1 VAFFWTIFPYPI
13 TEHSALRQKLGGA
26 LYLTANLYSIM
37 HEQVMSRIR
46 GDAGDEENDKNS
58 PGYALNKA
66 RNKVFAKQM
75 LTLQGLKM
83 HSSFLRWE
91 FPLGGKFP
99 KQDYDEIIG
108 YVTKYVSPSP
118 FSSYLQKLQTS

>member
-1 VAFFWTIFPYPI
+1 
-13 TEHSALRQKLGGA
+13 
-26 LYLTANLYSIM
+26 LTANLYSIM

-46 GDAGDEENDKNS
+46 GDAGDEDNDKAS
-58 PGYALNKA
+58 PGYALNKV

-83 HSSFLRWE
+83 HAKMLKWE

-99 KQDYDEIIG
+99 TKEYEEILG
-108 YVTKYVSPSP
+108 YVEKYVDR
-118 FSSYLQKLQTS
+118 SSVFRNT

>member
-1 VAFFWTIFPYPI
+1 
-13 TEHSALRQKLGGA
+13 
-26 LYLTANLYSIM
+26 M

-46 GDAGDEENDKNS
+46 GDAGDEENDKES

-83 HSSFLRWE
+83 HTSFLKWE

-99 KQDYDEIIG
+99 RQDYEDILG
-108 YVTKYVSPSP
+108 YVTKYVSSLSR
-118 FSSYLQKLQTS
+118 SSLNLLDTRTDTCNLAS

>member
-1 VAFFWTIFPYPI
+1 MTR
-13 TEHSALRQKLGGA
+13 TK
-26 LYLTANLYSIM
+26 YLHIQM

-46 GDAGDEENDKNS
+46 GDAGDEENDKES

-75 LTLQGLKM
+75 LTLQGLKQ
-83 HSSFLRWE
+83 HSTFVKWE

-99 KQDYDEIIG
+99 KKKYEEIIG
-108 YVTKYVSPSP
+108 YMTKYVLIHLL
-118 FSSYLQKLQTS
+118 SSNHTRND